1 MRIIDPERAIDA
13 SGPWEHRDV
22 SANGARFH
30 VVEAGDGPAV
40 LLLHGFPLF
49 WWTWRRQLTALA
61 DAGYRAIA
69 MDLRGYGGS
78 DHTPHGYD
86 PTTLAQDIAGVIRS
100 LGEEDAF
107 IVGHGWGGLGAW
119 TLPVFQPTVV
129 RGIVPVSMPHPRALR
144 ANMLRA
150 GQWRRM
156 QYILG
161 FQVPFVPERSLARS
175 DGDRVESILRAW
187 SADPSWVDDAAVAYR
202 SAFLRWPTPHTAI
215 EGHRWAVRA
224 RWRTDGRR
232 YMTAMDT
239 ALRTDVLQVHGSADP
254 MMLESTCA
262 GSGDRVEGGYEHV
275 SMNVGHFPHEEDP
288 EGFNRV
294 MITWLNQRR

>member
-1 MRIIDPERAIDA
+1 MRLIDPERAIDA
-13 SGPWEHRDV
+13 DGPWEHRDV

-86 PTTLAQDIAGVIRS
+86 PTTLAQDLAGVIRS

-107 IVGHGWGGLGAW
+107 IIGHGWGGLGAW

-129 RGIVPVSMPHPRALR
+129 RGIVPVAMPHPRALR
-144 ANMLRA
+144 ANLLRA

-161 FQVPFVPERSLARS
+161 LQVPFLPERSLARH

-187 SADPSWVDDAAVAYR
+187 SADPTWVDDTAVSYR

-215 EGHRWAVRA
+215 EGHRWAVRS

-232 YMTAMDT
+232 YMSAMD
-239 ALRTDVLQVHGSADP
+239 APVRTDVLQVHGSADP

-262 GSGDRVEGGYEHV
+262 GSGDRVVGSYERV
-275 SMNVGHFPHEEDP
+275 SLNVGHFPHEEDP
-288 EGFNRV
+288 AEFNRV
-294 MITWLNQRR
+294 MISWLEQRR